1 MGINISC
8 HVILW
13 IEKNVAVAI
22 RHRKS
27 GLKCMHTLNKHSRQ
41 EMNCVDG
48 HSLTGGI
55 LSSKL
60 FFKYSFF
67 SQDKPQRKV
76 WTRVTETMRNKHY
89 DIRATE
95 QLLYIILVERRSDA
109 ETEKKRS
116 ARTYAISV
124 KFP

>member
-1 MGINISC
+1 M
-8 HVILW
+8 LFDQQW
-13 IEKNVAVAI
+13 IEKDAAVAS
-22 RHRKS
+22 RHHKS
-27 GLKCMHTLNKHSRQ
+27 SLKCMRMLNKHSRQ

-60 FFKYSFF
+60 LFKYSIF

-95 QLLYIILVERRSDA
+95 QLLYVSLVEHRSDA
-109 ETEKKRS
+109 ETE
-116 ARTYAISV
+116 
-124 KFP
+124 